1 MDVLILNGPNLNLLG
16 KREPGIY
23 GNQCFEEYLKNLK
36 KEFKEINI
44 EFFQSNIEGK
54 LIDKLQE
61 FGFSFDYIIFN
72 AGGYTH
78 TSVSIADTIAAIRTP
93 VIEVHISNIHSREE
107 FRHTTITGGACK
119 AVISGLGI
127 QGYSFALK
135 HLTETD

>member
-23 GNQCFEEYLKNLK
+23 GNQSFEEYLKNLK

-61 FGFSFDYIIFN
+61 FGFGFDYIIFN

-93 VIEVHISNIHSREE
+93 VIEVHISNIYSRED
-107 FRHTTITGGACK
+107 FRKKSLLSHNCK
-119 AVISGLGI
+119 GVISGFGLMV
-127 QGYSFALK
+127 YRLALQSI
-135 HLTETD
+135 TT